1 MTTTGMF
8 KKTLKSLIEKS
19 EQLQFDSEKHR
30 YTVNGTELSS
40 ATGLLGNDL
49 SFIPKDILE
58 KAQNYGTLVHSEL
71 EHYINNKYMGSFFNK
86 PTQEYYS
93 NEIEEFKKWE
103 ADKDIIGASEIKVF
117 DEQKKISG
125 TIDLVCLL
133 NGKITIID
141 FKTSAQAH
149 KKQWAKQLSV
159 YAYVIEKVFHK
170 IPDIKVMHFD
180 KNNDGKLI
188 GVYDLEYNKT
198 VEDIIDAHANGEE
211 YEENQLTIDD
221 KTLQA
226 ITERER
232 ALADIESA
240 KKSLEAQIKDYR
252 EKLKQAMVEQGVTKF
267 ENDYIRINYIEETT
281 RKRIDSKK
289 LKAEKPEIYNNY
301 LKESK
306 IKDSVRVKIKENNN
320 E

>member
-1 MTTTGMF
+1 MTTKGSF
-8 KKTLKSLIEKS
+8 KQSLKKLIEKS
-19 EQLQFDSEKHR
+19 KALEFDKDKHQ
-30 YTVNGTELSS
+30 YSINGQILKS
-40 ATGLLGNDL
+40 ATKLTGTDL
-49 SFIPKDILE
+49 SFINPDILE
-58 KAQNYGTLVHSEL
+58 KAQDYGNLVHEEL
-71 EHYINNKYMGSFFNK
+71 EHYINQTYMGSLFK
-86 PTQEYYS
+86 KEDKDYYT
-93 NEIEEFKKWE
+93 NEVEEFKKWV
-103 ADKDIIGASEIKVF
+103 KDQDFIGASEIMVF
-117 DEQKKISG
+117 NEEKKIAG
-125 TIDLVCLL
+125 MIDVLCLL

-159 YAYVIEKVFHK
+159 YAYVIEKFFHVK
-170 IPDIKVMHFD
+170 PDIKVMHFD

-198 VEDIIDAHANGEE
+198 VEDIIDAHAKGEE
-211 YEENQLTIDD
+211 YVETQLTIDD

-252 EKLKQAMVEQGVTKF
+252 EKLKEAMVEQGVEKF
-267 ENDYIRINYIEETT
+267 ENDYIRINYIAPTT
-281 RKRIDSKK
+281 RKSIDSKK
-289 LKAEKPEIYNNY
+289 LKAEKPEIFNKY

-306 IKDSVRVKIKENNN
+306 IKDSVRIKLKEQ
-320 E
+320 